1 MSEPKNIVRWLRVT
15 SMLQST
21 LIFLVYLF
29 FTRRIDSVAS
39 RVKTSLSQSEVATA
53 QVNQVTNTVESLA
66 THLTWIFLVGMAL
79 TKVSYAALE
88 KVIKKHFATTFAE
101 IGRVSNL

>member
-39 RVKTSLSQSEVATA
+39 QIQTSLYQSEVAAA
-53 QVNQVTNTVESLA
+53 QVNQVTNTVDSLA
-66 THLTWIFLVGMAL
+66 THLFWVFLAGMVL
-79 TKVSYAALE
+79 TIVAYAALE
-88 KVIKKHFATTFAE
+88 KVIKKHFATTFAA
-101 IGRVSNL
+101 R